1 MWVVKDYTLSL
12 TLPLQR
18 FVRSV
23 LQLKGQKVRSP
34 DYGQSNNSKGE
45 GKNKNTTTALNEK
58 QPTPQKKTKKK
69 KKKGRDCFNSTAV
82 KLGPGLEEGPDRA
95 TFVLTS
101 DF

>member
-1 MWVVKDYTLSL
+1 MRVVKDYTLSL

-45 GKNKNTTTALNEK
+45 GKNKNTTTARNEK
-58 QPTPQKKTKKK
+58 QPTQKKKPPK

-82 KLGPGLEEGPDRA
+82 TLGPGLEEGPDRA

>member
-58 QPTPQKKTKKK
+58 QPTQKKKTKKK
-69 KKKGRDCFNSTAV
+69 KRKEEIVLIQLLLSLGLVWKKARTERRLF
-82 KLGPGLEEGPDRA
+82 
-95 TFVLTS
+95 
-101 DF
+101 

>member
-45 GKNKNTTTALNEK
+45 GKNKNTTTAINEK
-58 QPTPQKKTKKK
+58 QPTQKKKTKKK
-69 KKKGRDCFNSTAV
+69 ERKRLF
-82 KLGPGLEEGPDRA
+82 
-95 TFVLTS
+95 
-101 DF
+101 